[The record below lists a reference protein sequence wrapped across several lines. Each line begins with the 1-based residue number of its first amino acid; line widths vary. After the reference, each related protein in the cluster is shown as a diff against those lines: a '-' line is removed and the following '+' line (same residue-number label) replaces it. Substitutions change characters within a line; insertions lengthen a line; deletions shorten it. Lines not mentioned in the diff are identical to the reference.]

1 MTLPIEARNKVLFII
16 VGFADH
22 PVSNSHTFFF
32 THTFSFIFLV
42 LFTERA
48 CSQLVKA
55 NLGRPWLNKQ
65 ITKIYRQKL
74 SALPASY
81 FYRQKLCK
89 IIFANLKNLFS
100 VICGF
105 RFPCFR
111 IPDSG
116 FWFPIPDSGFRFR
129 IPVSGF
135 LVLGLPLMNDPRI
148 QFDCKYLDFSLLYR
162 RQLRVFLKDTVIQV
176 ISTNFHWQIL
186 SNSLIVFDVSS
197 EMYSAYKN
205 LIMFVCKMMKYP
217 SLDRL

>member
-22 PVSNSHTFFF
+22 SVSNSHTFFLA
-32 THTFSFIFLV
+32 HTFPFIFLV

-48 CSQLVKA
+48 CPQLVKA

-74 SALPASY
+74 SPLTASY

-105 RFPCFR
+105 RFPDSGFR
-111 IPDSG
+111 IPVFDSG
-116 FWFPIPDSGFRFR
+116 FWFPIPDSDFRFPGFRVAPELTALNR
-129 IPVSGF
+129 PKWK
-135 LVLGLPLMNDPRI
+135 P
-148 QFDCKYLDFSLLYR
+148 
-162 RQLRVFLKDTVIQV
+162 
-176 ISTNFHWQIL
+176 
-186 SNSLIVFDVSS
+186 
-197 EMYSAYKN
+197 
-205 LIMFVCKMMKYP
+205 
-217 SLDRL
+217 